1 MCFIIIIRYIT
12 NTMADQLTLGY
23 WGIRGLGQTIRF
35 LLEYTGLQ
43 YTDKRYTDPKEW
55 FE

>member
-1 MCFIIIIRYIT
+1 
-12 NTMADQLTLGY
+12 MADQLTLGY